1 MSAER
6 LNIAIGCNK
15 KCPIVRVCPEEHAA
29 VGQGQLDSSL
39 IRRHPTSE
47 GKS

>member
-6 LNIAIGCNK
+6 LNIAIGCK

-39 IRRHPTSE
+39 IRCHPTSE